1 MSIIAKTDIRK
12 EVKKYIDKADD
23 RMVTIIHAM
32 LKADN
37 EQADWWDDITEGERA
52 SIDKGLRELEEG
64 RGIPHEL
71 LVKKHPEWFVR

>member
-37 EQADWWDDITEGERA
+37 EQTDWWNDITEGERA